1 MNVNDLMKQIDIQLR
16 NNAAKRMMSLGG
28 FIEALEGISPD
39 LSIRMDFSYDG
50 PGKMESYRG
59 FYNHLALM
67 GTTDNA
73 TVGSVLEDA
82 RSAIGST
89 FSGYKGGDYTMDEST
104 PIWWARVHSECH
116 DTGVVGVTDDGYTAV
131 IHTAYVVL

>member
-1 MNVNDLMKQIDIQLR
+1 MNVTDLMKQVNLMLID
-16 NNAAKRMMSLGG
+16 NAAKRMMNLGSFIKSL
-28 FIEALEGISPD
+28 EEISPD
-39 LSIRMDFSYDG
+39 MSIRMDFSYDG
-50 PGKMESYRG
+50 PGKMDSYRG
-59 FYNHLALM
+59 FYSHLSLM

-82 RSAIGST
+82 RSAMGST
-89 FSGYKGGDYTMDEST
+89 FSGYKGGDYTMDENT

-116 DTGVVGVTDDGYTAV
+116 DTGVVGVTDEGYTAV